1 MEQIPPFIREATITC
16 LKQQRSSL
24 IRRLNE
30 TEERIAVLKTAAT
43 LLSSQRAAA
52 MAYAMQ
58 LMKRRDE
65 SAIAKRI
72 SAIKQSAVHHTAAVT
87 SV

>member
-1 MEQIPPFIREATITC
+1 MEQIPPSIRKAAITT

-30 TEERIAVLKTAAT
+30 TEERIAVLETAET
-43 LLSSQRAAA
+43 LLSTERSAA

-58 LMKRRDE
+58 LMKRLDE
-65 SAIAKRI
+65 SAKVAII
-72 SAIKQSAVHHTAAVT
+72 PTIKQ
-87 SV
+87 